1 MKKKHQFTNTL
12 KKMNKSI
19 GYKIGLMA
27 LMGVGLWSCKTP
39 QTAIDF
45 DSKAKLPSAY
55 SNTTTDTINSGL
67 TPWRQF
73 FTDKNL
79 TTLIEEALKNNQELM
94 ITLQEIEVAK
104 NEVLYKKGKLAPKV
118 GVGVGAGVEKV
129 GRYTSQGAGDANT
142 DIEPGRKMPE
152 PLGDFSAGLTASWEI
167 DMWGKLHHAKEAAVK
182 RYLGTVEGKNYV
194 LSALISEV
202 ATSYYELLALDN
214 QLDLTLQY
222 IDLQK
227 KALEIVKIQKQAA
240 RGTELGVK
248 KFEGELLKAQSLE
261 FSIRQDITETE
272 NRINALLG
280 RYPQPIVRSKE
291 LFMDLV
297 PATVKTGIPAQL
309 LSNRP
314 DIKQAEL
321 ELEAAKLD
329 VKVARAEFYPSLDI
343 SATLGLNAFKPS
355 YLTKLPESMMYSL
368 VGELAAPLINKSA
381 IKAEFN
387 TANAHQIQA
396 LYEYD
401 KRLLNAYLDVAN
413 QMAKINNMQQ
423 VFEYKKNET
432 KTLSDAVS
440 IANELF
446 KSSRADY
453 LEVLMTQREA
463 MDAKL
468 ELVEAKTK
476 QLNAVVDIY
485 KSLGG
490 GWQ

>member
-1 MKKKHQFTNTL
+1 MNLLFTNTL

-19 GYKIGLMA
+19 LYQ
-27 LMGVGLWSCKTP
+27 VGFLTWISLSLWSCKAP
-39 QTAIDF
+39 QATLTE
-45 DSKAKLPSAY
+45 DSKMKLPLAY
-55 SNTTTDTINSGL
+55 SKENDTLNSGL
-67 TPWRQF
+67 APWRQF
-73 FTDKNL
+73 FTDPHL
-79 TTLIEEALKNNQELM
+79 TALIEEGLKNNQELL

-104 NEVLYKKGKLAPKV
+104 NDVLRQKGKLAPKV
-118 GVGVGAGVEKV
+118 GASLGAGLEKV
-129 GRYTSQGAGDANT
+129 GRYTSQGAGDAGT
-142 DIEPGRKMPE
+142 EIEKGVKVPE
-152 PLGDFSAGLTASWEI
+152 NIGDFSGQLSASWEI

-182 RYLGTVEGKNYV
+182 RYLGTVEGKNKV
-194 LSALISEV
+194 LSVLIAEI

-222 IDLQK
+222 IELQK
-227 KALEIVKIQKQAA
+227 KALEIVIVQKQAA

-261 FSIRQDITETE
+261 FSIRQEITETE
-272 NRINALLG
+272 NRINVLLG
-280 RYPQPIVRSKE
+280 RYPQPIIREKE
-291 LFMDLV
+291 LFMVLV
-297 PATVKTGIPAQL
+297 PTAIKTGIPSHL

-321 ELEAAKLD
+321 ELEATQLD
-329 VKVARAEFYPSLDI
+329 VKVAQAEFYPSLEI
-343 SATLGLNAFKPS
+343 SAAVGLNAFKPS
-355 YLTKLPESMMYSL
+355 YLVKLPESAMYSI

-387 TANAHQIQA
+387 TANARQIQA

-401 KRLLNAYLDVAN
+401 KTLLNAYFDVAN
-413 QMAKINNMQQ
+413 QMANIENIQHT
-423 VFEYKKNET
+423 FEYKKKET
-432 KTLSDAVS
+432 QTLSEAVG

-463 MDAKL
+463 MDAKI
-468 ELVEAKTK
+468 ELIEAKSK
-476 QLNAVVDIY
+476 QLIGVVDIY

-490 GWQ
+490 GWK

>member
-1 MKKKHQFTNTL
+1 MRMKHHYQNTL
-12 KKMNKSI
+12 RSMNKQDINRI
-19 GYKIGLMA
+19 GIIA
-27 LMGVGLWSCKTP
+27 IMGISLWSCKTP
-39 QTAIDF
+39 QAAIDF
-45 DSKAKLPSAY
+45 DSKAKLPTAY
-55 SNTTTDTINSGL
+55 SVSDDTLNSGL

-79 TTLIEEALKNNQELM
+79 TSLIEEALTNNQELL
-94 ITLQEIEVAK
+94 ITLQELEVAK
-104 NEVLYKKGKLAPKV
+104 NKVLYKKGKLAPKV
-118 GVGVGAGVEKV
+118 GAGIGTGVEKV
-129 GRYTSQGAGDANT
+129 GRYTSQGAGDAST

-152 PLGDFSAGLTASWEI
+152 PLGDFSAGITASWEI
-167 DMWGKLHHAKEAAVK
+167 DMWGKLHNAKEAAVK
-182 RYLGTVEGKNYV
+182 RYLGTVEGKNFV
-194 LSALISEV
+194 LSNLIAEIAS
-202 ATSYYELLALDN
+202 SYYELLALDN

-227 KALEIVKIQKQAA
+227 QALDVVKIQKQAA

-248 KFEGELLKAQSLE
+248 KFEAELLKAQGLE
-261 FSIRQDITETE
+261 FAIRQEITEKE

-280 RYPQPIVRSKE
+280 RYPQAIVRDKE
-291 LFMDLV
+291 HFMALV
-297 PATVKTGIPAQL
+297 PATVKTGIPSQL

-343 SATLGLNAFKPS
+343 SASFGLNAFKPS

-387 TANAHQIQA
+387 TANAHQVQA

-401 KRLLNAYLDVAN
+401 KRIVNAYLDVAN
-413 QMAKINNMQQ
+413 QMSKIQNMQK
-423 VFEYKKNET
+423 VYEYKDNES
-432 KTLSDAVS
+432 KTLSESVN
-440 IANELF
+440 IANLLF

-468 ELVEAKTK
+468 ELVETKAK

>member
-1 MKKKHQFTNTL
+1 
-12 KKMNKSI
+12 MNKRI
-19 GYKIGLMA
+19 IYRTGLIA
-27 LMGVGLWSCKTP
+27 LVGLSLWSCKTP
-39 QTAIDF
+39 QAAIDF
-45 DSKAKLPSAY
+45 DSKAKLPNAY
-55 SNTTTDTINSGL
+55 NESNDTINSGM

-79 TTLIEEALKNNQELM
+79 TVLIEEALKNNQELL

-104 NEVLYKKGKLAPKV
+104 NEVLYKKGRLSPKV
-118 GVGVGAGVEKV
+118 GAGIGAGVEKV
-129 GRYTSQGAGDANT
+129 GRYTSQGAGDAAT
-142 DIEPGRKMPE
+142 EIEPGKKMPE
-152 PLGDFSAGLTASWEI
+152 PLGDFSAGVTASWEI
-167 DMWGKLHHAKEAAVK
+167 DMWGKLHNAKEAAVK
-182 RYLGTVEGKNYV
+182 RYLGTVEGKNFI
-194 LSALISEV
+194 LSNLIAEV
-202 ATSYYELLALDN
+202 ASNYYELLALDN

-248 KFEGELLKAQSLE
+248 KFEAELLKAQGLE
-261 FSIRQDITETE
+261 FSKKQEITEKE

-280 RYPQPIVRSKE
+280 RYPQPIIRDKE
-291 LFMDLV
+291 SFMGLV
-297 PATVKTGIPAQL
+297 PTTVKTGIPAQL

-329 VKVARAEFYPSLDI
+329 VKAARAEFYPSLDI
-343 SATLGLNAFKPS
+343 SATFGLNAFKPS

-387 TANAHQIQA
+387 TANAHQVQA

-401 KRLLNAYLDVAN
+401 KRIVNAYLDIAN
-413 QMAKINNMQQ
+413 QMSKIQNMQK
-423 VFEYKKNET
+423 VYEYKDSEA
-432 KTLSDAVS
+432 KTLTASVDIS
-440 IANELF
+440 QELF
-446 KSSRADY
+446 KASRADY

-468 ELVEAKTK
+468 ELVETKSK

>member
-1 MKKKHQFTNTL
+1 
-12 KKMNKSI
+12 MNKRI
-19 GYKIGLMA
+19 IYRTGLIA
-27 LMGVGLWSCKTP
+27 LVGLSLWSCKTP
-39 QTAIDF
+39 QAAIDF
-45 DSKAKLPSAY
+45 DSKAKLPNAY
-55 SNTTTDTINSGL
+55 NESNDTINSGM

-79 TTLIEEALKNNQELM
+79 TVLIEEALKNNQELL

-104 NEVLYKKGKLAPKV
+104 NEVLYKKGRLSPKV
-118 GVGVGAGVEKV
+118 GAGIGAGVEKV
-129 GRYTSQGAGDANT
+129 GRYTSQGAGDAT
-142 DIEPGRKMPE
+142 TEIEPGKKMPE
-152 PLGDFSAGLTASWEI
+152 PLGDFSAGITASWEI
-167 DMWGKLHHAKEAAVK
+167 DMWGKLHNAKEAAVK
-182 RYLGTVEGKNYV
+182 RYLGTVEGKNFI
-194 LSALISEV
+194 LSNLIAEV
-202 ATSYYELLALDN
+202 ASNYYELLALDN

-248 KFEGELLKAQSLE
+248 KFEAELLKAQGLE
-261 FSIRQDITETE
+261 FSIKQEITEKE

-280 RYPQPIVRSKE
+280 RYPQPIVRDKE
-291 LFMDLV
+291 SFMGLV

-329 VKVARAEFYPSLDI
+329 VKAARAEFYPSLDI
-343 SATLGLNAFKPS
+343 SATFGLNAFKPS
-355 YLTKLPESMMYSL
+355 YLTKLPESIMYSL

-387 TANAHQIQA
+387 TANAHQVQA

-401 KRLLNAYLDVAN
+401 KRIVNAYLDIAN
-413 QMAKINNMQQ
+413 QMSKIQNMQK
-423 VFEYKKNET
+423 VYEYKDSEA
-432 KTLSDAVS
+432 KTLTASVDIS
-440 IANELF
+440 QELF
-446 KSSRADY
+446 KASRADY

-468 ELVEAKTK
+468 ELVETKSK

>member
-1 MKKKHQFTNTL
+1 MNQPFTNTL
-12 KKMNKSI
+12 KKMNRSTV
-19 GYKIGLMA
+19 YKGVFLALLGL
-27 LMGVGLWSCKTP
+27 GLWSCKAP
-39 QTAIDF
+39 QATIDF
-45 DSKAKLPSAY
+45 DSKVKLPLAY
-55 SNTTTDTINSGL
+55 NQGTDTLNSGL
-67 TPWRQF
+67 IPWRQF

-79 TTLIEEALKNNQELM
+79 TVLIEEALKNNQELM

-104 NEVLYKKGKLAPKV
+104 SEVLAKKGKLAPKV
-118 GVGVGAGVEKV
+118 GASLGAGVEKV
-129 GRYTSQGAGDANT
+129 GRYTSQGAGDAGT
-142 DIEPGRKMPE
+142 EIEKGVKVPE
-152 PLGDFSAGLTASWEI
+152 NIGDFSGSLSASWEI
-167 DMWGKLHHAKEAAVK
+167 DMWGKLHNAKEAAVK
-182 RYLGTVEGKNYV
+182 RYLETVEGKNYV
-194 LSALISEV
+194 LSSLISEI
-202 ATSYYELLALDN
+202 ATTYYELLALDN

-227 KALEIVKIQKQAA
+227 KALEIVKIQKAAA

-248 KFEGELLKAQSLE
+248 KFEGELLKAQGLE
-261 FSIRQDITETE
+261 FSVRQEITEAE
-272 NRINALLG
+272 NRMNVLLG
-280 RYPQPIVRSKE
+280 RYPQPIKREKE
-291 LFMDLV
+291 SFMDLV
-297 PATVKTGIPAQL
+297 PIAVTTGIPSQL

-329 VKVARAEFYPSLDI
+329 VKVARAEFYPSLEI
-343 SATLGLNAFKPS
+343 SAAIGLNAFKPT
-355 YLTKLPESMMYSL
+355 YLVKMPESVLYNL
-368 VGELAAPLINKSA
+368 VGDLAAPIINKSA

-401 KRLLNAYLDVAN
+401 KKILNAYLDVAN

-423 VFEYKKNET
+423 VFEYKKKET
-432 KTLSDAVS
+432 QALSDAVG
-440 IANELF
+440 IANVLF
-446 KSSRADY
+446 TSSRADY

-463 MDAKL
+463 MDAKI

-476 QLNAVVDIY
+476 QLTTVVDIY